1 MRAMLRLTT
10 VLFSLAVF
18 SAPGSRAAA
27 PVDTQGP
34 LTIQSQGSF
43 FVGGTVRHAEDLGGA
58 ASGPE
63 VTRSGDITTGQ
74 MYVQYQIPVRPA
86 HMPVVMVH
94 GGGLS
99 GQATTRRRMAKGQ
112 LASDRSSCR
121 SALANQVRLVLHTAA
136 YWLMLTVRDAILKP
150 QPLAT
155 AEFATLQLRL
165 LRSPGV
171 SRRPPHGSASRSPR
185 PAPKPT
191 CSGASRAVCNSPGP
205 DGRGIAP
212 EPASSDQPQRP
223 APPHPTATKSAQG
236 RYAGAAQRR
245 TSASTR

>member
-86 HMPVVMVH
+86 HLPVVMVH

-99 GQATTRRRMAKGQ
+99 GQAYDT
-112 LASDRSSCR
+112 S
-121 SALANQVRLVLHTAA
+121 
-136 YWLMLTVRDAILKP
+136 
-150 QPLAT
+150 
-155 AEFATLQLRL
+155 
-165 LRSPGV
+165 
-171 SRRPPHGSASRSPR
+171 
-185 PAPKPT
+185 
-191 CSGASRAVCNSPGP
+191 P
-205 DGRGIAP
+205 DGQGPARLRPEQLPIGARQPGAP
-212 EPASSDQPQRP
+212 
-223 APPHPTATKSAQG
+223 
-236 RYAGAAQRR
+236 GAAHRGLLL
-245 TSASTR
+245 